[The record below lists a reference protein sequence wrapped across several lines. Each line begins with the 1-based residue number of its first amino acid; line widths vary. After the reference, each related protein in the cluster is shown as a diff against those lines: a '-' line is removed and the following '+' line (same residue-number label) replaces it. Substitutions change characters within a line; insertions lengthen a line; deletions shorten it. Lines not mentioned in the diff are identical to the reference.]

1 MARSSID
8 QDNWSVAVLFALR
21 KMLFDEV
28 LNSERFTAISV
39 GDWIVKTALD
49 CGAIIEKAE
58 IGLARLQNSLLFETM
73 DIGVKRLFQLGWVEN
88 AEFGRIHRVWEV
100 GADSKKRPHQ

>member
-1 MARSSID
+1 MAMS
-8 QDNWSVAVLFALR
+8 FALLE
-21 KMLFDEV
+21 MLFNKV
-28 LNSERFTAISV
+28 LNGERFTAISV

-58 IGLARLQNSLLFETM
+58 IGHARLQNSLLFETM
-73 DIGVKRLFQLGWVEN
+73 DIGVKRLFQLGWMEN
-88 AEFGRIHRVWEV
+88 AELGRIHCVWEV